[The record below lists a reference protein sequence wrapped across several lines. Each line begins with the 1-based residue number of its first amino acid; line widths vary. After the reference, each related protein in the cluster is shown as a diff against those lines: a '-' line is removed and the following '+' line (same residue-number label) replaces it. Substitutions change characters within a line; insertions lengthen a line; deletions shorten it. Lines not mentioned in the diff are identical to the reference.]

1 LSKTEFLLSKTE
13 FLLSQTEFLLSQT
26 EFLLSLTEFLL
37 SLTEFGLSLTE
48 FRLLLNNI
56 HESIIVTFEVSMHN
70 IFCLLLTFL
79 TLPALGTEVKL
90 LRAIPINARM
100 MTIDDLGNIYVIKN
114 DNSLLRLTEGG
125 DSSFFYRSVQNGEI
139 GSIDATN
146 PLKILLYYPAYSK
159 VVILDRNLA
168 LKNELDLR
176 KLNIPASAE
185 VALSADGNLWIYDQ
199 FNARLHKIDEQLNE
213 VKSSNDLRQEL
224 GVVPT
229 PSFMVERNW
238 RLFLSDTA
246 RGIFTFDRYGNYI
259 NTLSILGVKDLQ
271 VFGDQLVYRRDDSLF
286 SWNLSKVISNVLI
299 IPGRENGI
307 LDVAILRDKL
317 FVLYADKLVLYK
329 IEE

>member
-1 LSKTEFLLSKTE
+1 MRHL
-13 FLLSQTEFLLSQT
+13 
-26 EFLLSLTEFLL
+26 
-37 SLTEFGLSLTE
+37 
-48 FRLLLNNI
+48 
-56 HESIIVTFEVSMHN
+56 
-70 IFCLLLTFL
+70 FCLLLTFL
-79 TLPALGTEVKL
+79 ALPAFATELTL
-90 LRAIPINARM
+90 LRAIPIKARM

-146 PLKILLYYPAYSK
+146 PLKTLIYYPAYAK
-159 VVILDRNLA
+159 AVILDRNLA

-185 VALSADGNLWIYDQ
+185 VAWSADGNLWIYDQ
-199 FNARLHKIDEQLNE
+199 FNARLRKIDEQLTE

-259 NTLSILGVKDLQ
+259 NTLSIFGVKDLQ
-271 VFGDQLVYRRDDSLF
+271 VFGDQLVYRHDDSLF

-299 IPGRENGI
+299 IPRRGKGI

-317 FVLYADKLVLYK
+317 FVLYEDELVLYK
-329 IEE
+329 VEE

>member
-1 LSKTEFLLSKTE
+1 
-13 FLLSQTEFLLSQT
+13 
-26 EFLLSLTEFLL
+26 
-37 SLTEFGLSLTE
+37 
-48 FRLLLNNI
+48 
-56 HESIIVTFEVSMHN
+56 MHN

-90 LRAIPINARM
+90 LRAIPITARM

-159 VVILDRNLA
+159 VVILDMNLA

-246 RGIFTFDRYGNYI
+246 RGIFTFDRYGSYI

-271 VFGDQLVYRRDDSLF
+271 VFGDQLVYRRGDSLF

-299 IPGRENGI
+299 IPGRENSI